1 MITLEKSFEMLA
13 NSYGQRK
20 ITKGSIITVKA
31 MKRNNIMLLTDYGRS
46 ILFKPDSYTN
56 EIKLLEWR
64 FWILNKQNNTV
75 IKSIPAK

>member
-1 MITLEKSFEMLA
+1 M
-13 NSYGQRK
+13 
-20 ITKGSIITVKA
+20 
-31 MKRNNIMLLTDYGRS
+31 MLLTDYGRS

-75 IKSIPAK
+75 LKSIPAK